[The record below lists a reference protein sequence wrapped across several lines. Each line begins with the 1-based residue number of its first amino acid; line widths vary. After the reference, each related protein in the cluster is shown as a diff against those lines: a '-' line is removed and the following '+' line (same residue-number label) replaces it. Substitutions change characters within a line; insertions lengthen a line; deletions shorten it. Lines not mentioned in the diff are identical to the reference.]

1 MVLIY
6 CAMRASCFRASRF
19 SATFPELV
27 SSNSGTSSVTL
38 CLHVGHCI
46 LSLLWFPS
54 CQYRMIQALQN
65 RCPHVVVVCSCGS
78 SRQIGHSTFSP
89 YGACTRGGASFSSD
103 VAVGRPALKKM
114 WSTAA
119 LMMNGNDARLAM
131 MLAREIPSTSTC

>member
-1 MVLIY
+1 MLCGRAAFVLLGSPPY
-6 CAMRASCFRASRF
+6 SQRASLFEF
-19 SATFPELV
+19 EF
-27 SSNSGTSSVTL
+27 SGTSSSVTL
-38 CLHVGHCI
+38 CLNVGHCT

-54 CQYRMIQALQN
+54 CQYRVIQALQN
-65 RCPHVVVVCSCGS
+65 RCPHVVVVRSCGS
-78 SRQIGHSTFSP
+78 SRQIGHSAFSP